1 MVNAGRVLIAGPA
14 ILILVA
20 VGCAKSPP
28 AIAPVNPITVDEVRL
43 EGIDGIPADA
53 RDELRDDLPLR
64 AGMTLTDELEK
75 SAGERAV
82 EILQN
87 YGYPYAQVG
96 LAREPIDAARARV
109 VFRAEPGSI
118 GFFGPV
124 DIAGNRRVND
134 RVIRKR
140 LAYAPG
146 DLFRRSLIEQT
157 QQRVGALG
165 LFKSIEIRAQNIDAR
180 PVDVPTLI
188 TVEEGTPWKWNLGLG
203 YAAGERL
210 GLDAR
215 ISHLNLFGSAE
226 RIDLQGRI
234 SRIERTA
241 DVSYT
246 QTDAWHPAVSLAL
259 QARHQE
265 IDERSFFVMSR
276 GGQAALSWQWTPQ
289 FASTASYA
297 ATLERSDVDVALDP
311 LLGLE
316 DGMLS
321 AWSIDLDHRNV
332 AADSLARAMSL
343 HIEQAGR
350 WMPGTFNYFSIVGD
364 ARHYRRMFDNR
375 FVIASRVRIGSI
387 DPAGGEADLPF
398 LKRFFLGGS
407 NEMRGWGTYELSPLS
422 ASGEPVGG
430 KSMMTA
436 IAELRLPIFT
446 RVRGAI
452 FVEAGNVWQD
462 PWTLR
467 LGDLRYDAGPG
478 LRLDTP
484 FGLIRL
490 DFGYQLRPVD
500 GLRLDGQPQTSR
512 WRFNFGIG
520 EAF

>member
-1 MVNAGRVLIAGPA
+1 LLAPACRRATPA
-14 ILILVA
+14 IV
-20 VGCAKSPP
+20 PD
-28 AIAPVNPITVDEVRL
+28 NPITVDEVRL
-43 EGIDGIPADA
+43 EGIDNAPADA
-53 RDELRDDLPLR
+53 REQLRGDLPLR
-64 AGMTLTDELEK
+64 VGMTLTDELEK
-75 SAGERAV
+75 SAGEHVV

-87 YGYPYAQVG
+87 HGYPYAQVG
-96 LAREPIDAARARV
+96 LAREPIDATRARIV
-109 VFRAEPGSI
+109 LRAEPGTI
-118 GFFGPV
+118 GFFGPI

-134 RVIRKR
+134 RVVRR
-140 LAYAPG
+140 RVAYSPG
-146 DLFRRSLIEQT
+146 DLFRRSAIEQT
-157 QQRVGALG
+157 QQRIGALG
-165 LFKSIEIRAQNIDAR
+165 LFKSIEIRAQNIDAQ
-180 PVDVPTLI
+180 PADVPTLI

-210 GLDAR
+210 GVDAR

-226 RIDLQGRI
+226 RVDLQGRV

-246 QTDAWHPAVSLAL
+246 QTDAWHPAVSLSL
-259 QARHQE
+259 QARHQA

-289 FASTASYA
+289 FSSTVSYA
-297 ATLERSDVDVALDP
+297 ATLERSDVDVSLDP

-321 AWSIDLDHRNV
+321 AWSIDLDHRRV
-332 AADSLARAMSL
+332 TSDALGRAVSL

-350 WMPGTFNYFSIVGD
+350 WMPGTFNYFSLIGD
-364 ARHYRRMFDNR
+364 ARHYRRMFETR
-375 FVIASRVRIGSI
+375 VIFASRVRIGSI
-387 DPAGGEADLPF
+387 DPVSGEADLPF

-430 KSMMTA
+430 KSMMTV
-436 IAELRLPIFT
+436 IAELRMPIFR
-446 RVRGAI
+446 RVRGAV

-467 LGDLRYDAGPG
+467 LGELRYDAGPG

-500 GLRLDGQPQTSR
+500 GLRIDGQPQTSR